1 MSEIAGQV
9 FAHEVIDDEH
19 EDDPS
24 RTGPTVR
31 RVTSSVSS
39 TKVAVTAQSA
49 GVRGSTPVQRVT
61 SSAPFSTM

>member
-1 MSEIAGQV
+1 MNTRMI
-9 FAHEVIDDEH
+9 
-19 EDDPS
+19 PS

-49 GVRGSTPVQRVT
+49 GVKGSTPVQRVT
-61 SSAPFSTM
+61 STAPFSTM